1 MNAVARVVAESNLIQ
16 LDREFDFLVP
26 DHLRSAIK
34 TGQRVKFEI
43 GRSKKAHTG
52 FVTDLAEQSPYATSE
67 LLEIVS
73 ETAVLTPEIYSFA
86 RQVADRQSVAI
97 GEILALAVPD
107 HMPRVSIQHTPQFE
121 LIANPFTEPKLDKS
135 LGTRSAVLSAARN
148 LSFSGERFPDWV
160 HLFAFHAVE
169 KLVAGQ
175 SSILIFPEQSQ
186 LKLLKRIFSLAGLG
200 DALVEFGS
208 GQKKSERFQS
218 FHRSL
223 IPSATIAI
231 GTRSAIYAPVHNL
244 GMVALFDDLDDSL
257 KEQGSPFTHAR
268 ELALMRSSNRA
279 LVLAANYRSVEVQ
292 RLVEIG
298 YLSDHTLVSPPARI
312 AFSEPSLR
320 MDRASFELIRERVD
334 QGPILVLLPRKGN
347 SPAAFCAGC
356 GGKLRCRNCGGPIW
370 EPGAGSFACK
380 LCCIG
385 FSSCQDCGTSK
396 AKSGRAGS
404 SRTVSELG
412 KAFPQV
418 LISESTAE
426 RQPSKILPSKHIV
439 VSTPGASPVASGG
452 YSAVLILDCDIWLS
466 SQSLQAEQ
474 LAIRDWM
481 EAIEL
486 LADDGRAV
494 IAGIPSA
501 LGQAITLGQH
511 RQLAKVALRDLQA
524 LNLPPAARVA
534 WLQASTEVLVAVLDE
549 VKDLGAQEL
558 RTELGEQANSL
569 IRFSYQN
576 GPQISAAL
584 RRHALKANA
593 RLVGANKRRGLR
605 IAMDDWSSL

>member
-1 MNAVARVVAESNLIQ
+1 VNAVARVVAESNLIQ

-34 TGQRVKFEI
+34 VGQRVKFEI
-43 GRSKKAHTG
+43 GRSKKTHTG
-52 FVTDLAEQSPYATSE
+52 FVTELAAHSQYATSE

-73 ETAVLTPEIYSFA
+73 ETEVLTPEIYSFA
-86 RQVADRQSVAI
+86 RQIADRQSVAI
-97 GEILALAVPD
+97 GEILALAIPD
-107 HMPRVSIQHTPQFE
+107 HMPRISVQATQEAEFSS
-121 LIANPFTEPKLDKS
+121 NPFSLPKLDKP
-135 LGTRSAVLSAARN
+135 LGQRSAVLSAARN
-148 LSFSGERFPDWV
+148 LMFETERFPDWAL
-160 HLFAFHAVE
+160 LFAFQAVE
-169 KLVAGQ
+169 GLLAGK
-175 SSILIFPEQSQ
+175 SSILIVPEQSQ
-186 LKLLKRIFSLAGLG
+186 LRVLKRLFVLAGL
-200 DALVEFGS
+200 AEKVVEFGP
-208 GQKKSERFQS
+208 GQKKSERFQM
-218 FHRSL
+218 FHRAL
-223 IPSATIAI
+223 LPIATIAI

-244 GMVALFDDLDDSL
+244 GLVALFDDLDDSL

-268 ELALMRSSNRA
+268 ELALMRSSERS

-298 YLSDHTLVSPPARI
+298 YLTDHTLLSAPARI

-320 MDRASFELIRERVD
+320 MDRTSFELIRERVEA
-334 QGPILVLLPRKGN
+334 GPILVLLPRKGS
-347 SPAAFCAGC
+347 SPAAFCSGC
-356 GGKLRCRNCGGPIW
+356 GDKLRCKNCGGPIW
-370 EPGAGSFACK
+370 EPTSGTYACK
-380 LCCIG
+380 LCRIG
-385 FSSCQDCGTSK
+385 FSSCQACGASK

-426 RQPSKILPSKHIV
+426 KQPSKILANRHII
-439 VSTPGASPVASGG
+439 VSTPGASPVAPNG

-486 LADDGRAV
+486 MADDGRAV
-494 IAGIPSA
+494 IAGIPTA

-511 RQLAKVALRDLQA
+511 RQLAKVALQDLQS

-534 WLQASTEVLVAVLDE
+534 WLQASTEVLLAVLE
-549 VKDLGAQEL
+549 ELKGLGAQEI
-558 RTELGEQANSL
+558 RTELGEQASSL

-576 GPQISAAL
+576 GQQISAAL

>member
-1 MNAVARVVAESNLIQ
+1 M
-16 LDREFDFLVP
+16 
-26 DHLRSAIK
+26 
-34 TGQRVKFEI
+34 
-43 GRSKKAHTG
+43 
-52 FVTDLAEQSPYATSE
+52 
-67 LLEIVS
+67 
-73 ETAVLTPEIYSFA
+73 
-86 RQVADRQSVAI
+86 
-97 GEILALAVPD
+97 
-107 HMPRVSIQHTPQFE
+107 
-121 LIANPFTEPKLDKS
+121 
-135 LGTRSAVLSAARN
+135 
-148 LSFSGERFPDWV
+148 
-160 HLFAFHAVE
+160 
-169 KLVAGQ
+169 
-175 SSILIFPEQSQ
+175 
-186 LKLLKRIFSLAGLG
+186 
-200 DALVEFGS
+200 
-208 GQKKSERFQS
+208 
-218 FHRSL
+218 
-223 IPSATIAI
+223 
-231 GTRSAIYAPVHNL
+231 
-244 GMVALFDDLDDSL
+244 
-257 KEQGSPFTHAR
+257 
-268 ELALMRSSNRA
+268 
-279 LVLAANYRSVEVQ
+279 
-292 RLVEIG
+292 
-298 YLSDHTLVSPPARI
+298 
-312 AFSEPSLR
+312 
-320 MDRASFELIRERVD
+320 
-334 QGPILVLLPRKGN
+334 
-347 SPAAFCAGC
+347 
-356 GGKLRCRNCGGPIW
+356 
-370 EPGAGSFACK
+370 
-380 LCCIG
+380 
-385 FSSCQDCGTSK
+385 
-396 AKSGRAGS
+396 
-404 SRTVSELG
+404 SELG